1 MEKLSGEK
9 SPKSCSILLSE
20 ESGSIHD
27 IPRMKFAKCRS
38 QRRNLIVSDC
48 IRRRIKLL
56 IATSH
61 EDNLAS
67 LANPDIA
74 ALRFCAR
81 GSIMSKTVIGWFRRW
96 LEWRACIPASSNEKP
111 RDIFSL
117 PASVNFS
124 RSYYDYAIDFW
135 LVREMFLTN
144 RTL

>member
-1 MEKLSGEK
+1 MEKLNGKISK
-9 SPKSCSILLSE
+9 NYSILLSE
-20 ESGSIHD
+20 ENGSIHD
-27 IPRMKFAKCRS
+27 IPRMKFAECRS

-81 GSIMSKTVIGWFRRW
+81 LNNVKDRNWLIPQMVGMEFASAQARMRNREMSKV
-96 LEWRACIPASSNEKP
+96 
-111 RDIFSL
+111 FS
-117 PASVNFS
+117 PV
-124 RSYYDYAIDFW
+124 R
-135 LVREMFLTN
+135 VREFFTIL
-144 RTL
+144 L